1 MRFEQAAC
9 LRQQPVADK
18 DGVAVGRGVYGQ
30 CFHCCSLKFEPPA
43 RRAGRGLVFWAR
55 RICRFIG
62 ISV

>member
-1 MRFEQAAC
+1 MRFEQASR

-18 DGVAVGRGVYGQ
+18 DGVAVRRRVYGQ

-43 RRAGRGLVFWAR
+43 RRAGCGLVFGER